1 MSATNR
7 SVPRWPS
14 SAKSNVLLPAR
25 KKLPPQPLI
34 LHQHTCAQRMAK
46 TKHDVEQLFKLCY
59 SANVKFNTFQK
70 QVVTGRRERRGWIV
84 RDLGF

>member
-7 SVPRWPS
+7 SPPRWPS

-25 KKLPPQPLI
+25 KKPLPQPII
-34 LHQHTCAQRMAK
+34 LHQHNCAQRTAK
-46 TKHDVEQLFKLCY
+46 TKHDVEQLFKLYY

-70 QVVTGRRERRGWIV
+70 QVVTGRTEG
-84 RDLGF
+84 RDGL